1 MKKCLAINNI
11 WRQHPGWEIVDG
23 WSLAGSRESS
33 LVVFPLVGVVCL
45 QHHIYNISPAT
56 SHLLANT
63 HTNYHLLRGNRSN
76 YIYPAN
82 YTHKCK
88 LCRGSS
94 FVRKYF
100 SHNFSFM
107 RVFANFQ
114 GFAICS
120 SLFSDNWQNWLKP
133 DCWIL
138 PGWQKIES
146 IRNCKCD
153 VFVRGFHI
161 IYCCND
167 QDCKCSP
174 WYASYGSLICLDV
187 PLIYGALNQGPWYVL
202 YAHLD
207 MPYMVP
213 WELVNGAFD
222 LNYPILFSHRA
233 WVLINVSI
241 VLVFSPLLSFYIQ
254 MNCYLQ

>member
-1 MKKCLAINNI
+1 
-11 WRQHPGWEIVDG
+11 
-23 WSLAGSRESS
+23 
-33 LVVFPLVGVVCL
+33 
-45 QHHIYNISPAT
+45 
-56 SHLLANT
+56 
-63 HTNYHLLRGNRSN
+63 
-76 YIYPAN
+76 
-82 YTHKCK
+82 
-88 LCRGSS
+88 
-94 FVRKYF
+94 
-100 SHNFSFM
+100 M
-107 RVFANFQ
+107 RVFAKFQ
-114 GFAICS
+114 GFAICL
-120 SLFSDNWQNWLKP
+120 SLFSDNWQNWLEP

-174 WYASYGSLICLDV
+174 WYALYDALLCLIWTPWYALYGTLICLDVPLIHGALICLIWTPWYTLYGALKCLGV

-254 MNCYLQ
+254 MKAAFLYCYLQ